1 MTKELSEYIKMVI
14 RHLRRVE
21 PDRVYSEDE
30 NITLLFVTNG
40 AQQYGVTDEMT
51 EYIETH
57 PDAGLEELME
67 YFYAITPELEIV
79 DDEELTDEERADQ
92 DDW

>member
-1 MTKELSEYIKMVI
+1 MAQELSEYIKMVI

-57 PDAGLEELME
+57 PEAGLEELME
-67 YFYAITPELEIV
+67 YFSAITPDPEIV
-79 DDEELTDEERADQ
+79 DDEELDEDERTD
-92 DDW
+92 